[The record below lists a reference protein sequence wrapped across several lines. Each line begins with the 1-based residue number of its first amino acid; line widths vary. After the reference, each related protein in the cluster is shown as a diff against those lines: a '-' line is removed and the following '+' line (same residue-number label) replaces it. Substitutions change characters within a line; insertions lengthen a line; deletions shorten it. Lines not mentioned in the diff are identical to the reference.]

1 MPAEPVK
8 GTVRFE
14 VELQFQGVGQEQP
27 PDTSVFVHDANGQFV
42 ASIAVQNSRAVLSLP
57 AQLAGQTI
65 RVFVAPARQASDMP
79 AVADLAWQQAYEWRQ
94 RLDADDPRLSLVIVE
109 PIWRRWFLCPC
120 VITGQLVTT
129 LTLPDGSSQQ
139 LPICHSR
146 VSICEVTPFWV
157 ILDRLPDPVLLRL
170 RDAVLEI
177 ARRPPP
183 PPPPPDGPM
192 TAARALARPISPSVA
207 AAVPSRRPSGPV
219 VSGPVSAAS
228 ASASLAQSTA
238 EGETSAFSGVAA
250 IAQDKLLSLSLS
262 PSAADIRAKLAEI
275 GPIILPWFC
284 YWEWLEPWLLLNCFE
299 TVTTDENGKFFAIIW
314 YPCSGPRPNL
324 YFSAQQL
331 QGSSWVPIYQPPVR
345 CSTYWNF
352 ACGSN
357 VVLNVT
363 DPAAIPCAPA
373 PPVKPPDGL
382 TTWVMPTAVGGTMIW
397 GTFPATPAP
406 AGWVKRDGL
415 TDYGQI
421 VNAPFGGYLGLRSG
435 SSIDIPS
442 SSLYYYRWS
451 YRPAGTSGVFTPL
464 GNAVF
469 KHYVK
474 QSPATLPSFPAYQ
487 LGPNT
492 VGAEP
497 DLFQFKPVN
506 PPGPTASDPPG
517 TITYWPTDDF
527 LDDIY
532 SGYWA
537 TTSIPNSAMS
547 ATGKYQV
554 KLEVF
559 DETGTLVDPGAGTF
573 TFIVPSGIGS
583 DGVTVLARAADP
595 SEIDAGGF
603 VFNVHVDNNHC
614 TASIDPAHIGGST
627 ANACGFLG
635 YTDASA
641 PVTLSF
647 HAKHPNNFAV
657 FSWDIVRGLTA
668 LGAFDVTD
676 AEVAATTAGPY
687 TGDGVGDFSAGTPAA
702 SLLGTC
708 VNAAFGE
715 NLHVAAKATTGWGDR
730 ISQYDAQ
737 ALGAFA
743 LEHG

>member
-1 MPAEPVK
+1 MAAQSRGGIVQ
-8 GTVRFE
+8 FE

-27 PDTSVFVHDANGQFV
+27 PDTSVFVYDANGQFV
-42 ASIAVQNSRAVLSLP
+42 ASSAVQDSGAVLGLP

-65 RVFVAPARQASDMP
+65 RIFIAPQRQASDTP
-79 AVADLAWQQAYEWRQ
+79 TVADLTWQQAYEWRQ
-94 RLDADDPRLSLVIVE
+94 RLAADNPRLSLVIVE
-109 PIWRRWFLCPC
+109 PIWRGWLLCPC

-129 LTLPDGSSQQ
+129 LTLPDGSTKQ

-146 VSICEVTPFWV
+146 VTICEVTPLW
-157 ILDRLPDPVLLRL
+157 LLLERLPDPVVLQL
-170 RDAVLEI
+170 RDAVLDVI
-177 ARRPPP
+177 RQPP
-183 PPPPPDGPM
+183 PPPPPDGLM
-192 TAARALARPISPSVA
+192 SAVSALALPTSPSVA
-207 AAVPSRRPSGPV
+207 AAVPSRRPS
-219 VSGPVSAAS
+219 AAS
-228 ASASLAQSTA
+228 APAGPAQGSA
-238 EGETSAFSGVAA
+238 EGGTSAFSGVGAM
-250 IAQDKLLSLSLS
+250 AQDKLLSLSLS
-262 PSAADIRAKLAEI
+262 PSVADIRAKLAEI

-284 YWEWLEPWLLLNCFE
+284 YWEWLEPWLLVNCFE
-299 TVTTDENGKFFAIIW
+299 TVTTDENGNFFAVIW
-314 YPCSGPRPNL
+314 YPCSGPRPNF

-331 QGSSWVPIYQPPVR
+331 QGSTWVPIYQPPVR

-397 GTFPATPAP
+397 GTFPVTPAP
-406 AGWVKRDGL
+406 TGWVQGDGL
-415 TDYGQI
+415 TDYGPI

-451 YRPAGTSGVFTPL
+451 YRPAGTSGDFAPL
-464 GNAVF
+464 GDPVV

-487 LGPNT
+487 LGPDT
-492 VGAEP
+492 VGAES

-527 LDDIY
+527 LGDIY
-532 SGYWA
+532 SGYWN
-537 TTSIPNSAMS
+537 TLSIPGGIMA
-547 ATGKYQV
+547 AAGEYQV

-559 DETGTLVDPGAGTF
+559 DQAGTLVDPGAGTF
-573 TFIVPSGIGS
+573 TFIVPSGIGP

-603 VFNVHVDNNHC
+603 VFNLHVDNNQC
-614 TASIDPAHIGGST
+614 TASIDPVNIGGSSV
-627 ANACGFLG
+627 ADACGFLG
-635 YTDASA
+635 YGHASD

-657 FSWDIVRGLTA
+657 FSWTMVRGLTG
-668 LGAFDVTD
+668 LGAFDVTN
-676 AEVAATTAGPY
+676 AEVAAATAGPY
-687 TGDGVGDFSAGTPAA
+687 TGDGVGDFSADTPAS

-708 VNAAFGE
+708 VNAAFAE
-715 NLHVAAKATTGWGDR
+715 SLYVAAKATTGWGER
-730 ISQYDAQ
+730 LTQYDAQ

-743 LEHG
+743 LEKA